1 MAGASVPIARVIR
14 RRDLVPL
21 LAVALACAALAL
33 LPGTAGAQTPL
44 EITASGVL
52 TTGQGTIVN
61 VRSTGTAVRDYRC
74 LPVDHLTLNGNVVPL
89 VAMCLRTGNAPNA
102 IYFFFAGDSK
112 TAWETHAGNNLKVSQ
127 IEFVNSTNSVL
138 FRAVI
143 SPPDDS
149 FGTSGGSERL
159 RIEGS
164 SHLITNS
171 HGFRYTS
178 IEVGSVSAVTG
189 TGRLRLTFTGDVS
202 AFASEANSAIPGP
215 PEIESATRSS
225 DQRAA
230 TIRWY
235 LLGKAV
241 EYQIER
247 EQAITIEAQQTA
259 TTQYGNSTRFLV
271 ASTVWGLSEYTDG
284 TIESRYTYRYRVRAR
299 RGVNKWGPW
308 SGYVISGS
316 DTSVNLEAPANLEV
330 SRAEDN
336 ASVEISWLPPAGDFD
351 AYAVQRQELV
361 VVEGSTIFANP
372 ITLADDL
379 GADTLTYTDSSIL
392 PGRTYEYRIA
402 ALQDGKVG
410 DYSEWFRVS
419 PFNTSLGDAPRNF
432 RLGLNRKLD
441 DRRELWMVWDEV
453 EGVDDYEV
461 EILTF
466 NGVGDGHASERRVI
480 TDPAYFHTA
489 YGRVELRVRARKKD
503 EALCGSGANDRCHTE
518 WTGGYPVQFTP
529 AVQQQEGL
537 PTPMPDASID
547 EFQEDV
553 DQLLNTTLDQSGV
566 DVDPSIAVQFAV
578 LAGTAVL
585 AVVCVVAGWKRGM
598 RPLGVGMG
606 FSVSVISLYL
616 GYRLLGIPAAW
627 PIGAQTII
635 AIPGIIAFA
644 RQLGAFR

>member
-1 MAGASVPIARVIR
+1 MYFAYSDRADSPKIANILGFLSQVRILTSSDGVHLSQSSLSWRIEKTTNNHGGTSPTHRAYAQVSNVNTVAGIDAGSR
-14 RRDLVPL
+14 L
-21 LAVALACAALAL
+21 LFW
-33 LPGTAGAQTPL
+33 T
-44 EITASGVL
+44 SG
-52 TTGQGTIVN
+52 
-61 VRSTGTAVRDYRC
+61 SPTGT
-74 LPVDHLTLNGNVVPL
+74 PS
-89 VAMCLRTGNAPNA
+89 APTRLSA
-102 IYFFFAGDSK
+102 SRSADS
-112 TAWETHAGNNLKVSQ
+112 
-127 IEFVNSTNSVL
+127 
-138 FRAVI
+138 
-143 SPPDDS
+143 
-149 FGTSGGSERL
+149 
-159 RIEGS
+159 
-164 SHLITNS
+164 
-171 HGFRYTS
+171 
-178 IEVGSVSAVTG
+178 
-189 TGRLRLTFTGDVS
+189 
-202 AFASEANSAIPGP
+202 
-215 PEIESATRSS
+215 
-225 DQRAA
+225 AA
-230 TIRWY
+230 TTLSWE
-235 LLGKAV
+235 LFEPV
-241 EYQIER
+241 SEYEIER
-247 EQAITIEAQQTA
+247 EQAITIEAENTA
-259 TTQYGNSTRFLV
+259 TTQYGNTTRFTV
-271 ASTVWGLSEYTDG
+271 AGTVGGVDEYADETVDP
-284 TIESRYTYRYRVRAR
+284 RYTYRYRVRAK
-299 RGVNKWGPW
+299 GGTDAW
-308 SGYVISGS
+308 SSFSAWAVSGGQAR
-316 DTSVNLEAPANLEV
+316 VNLDAPANLEV

-336 ASVEISWLPPAGDFD
+336 ASVELSWLPPAGDFD

-361 VVEGSTIFANP
+361 NVEGSTIFANP
-372 ITLADDL
+372 ATLADDL
-379 GADTLTYTDSSIL
+379 SATTLTYTDSSIL

-419 PFNTSLGDAPRNF
+419 PFNTGLGDAPRNF

-441 DRRELWMVWDEV
+441 DRRELWMLWDEV

-466 NGVGDGHASERRVI
+466 NGVGGGHTSDRRVI

-529 AVQQQEGL
+529 TVRQQEGL

-547 EFQEDV
+547 EFQDDV
-553 DQLLNTTLDQSGV
+553 DELLNTTLDQSGV

>member
-1 MAGASVPIARVIR
+1 MTGVSVPIVRVVR
-14 RRDLVPL
+14 CRALAPL
-21 LAVALACAALAL
+21 LALLLATLAVAL
-33 LPGTAGAQTPL
+33 LPGGGWAQTPPTWDSDNRISL
-44 EITASGVL
+44 SS
-52 TTGQGTIVN
+52 TTVQGTKTLFWPDGFEVPINNQILTIYRANAATSNTQIPGRNGLLLYVKYSGDPSEILSVARN
-61 VRSTGTAVRDYRC
+61 FSGFRMLNSNNQILVTQNNPSWNIQESSDTA
-74 LPVDHLTLNGNVVPL
+74 LG
-89 VAMCLRTGNAPNA
+89 
-102 IYFFFAGDSK
+102 
-112 TAWETHAGNNLKVSQ
+112 
-127 IEFVNSTNSVL
+127 
-138 FRAVI
+138 I
-143 SPPDDS
+143 SPTHRLAAAGRVNNAVNLDS
-149 FGTSGGSERL
+149 AGGSFL
-159 RIEGS
+159 
-164 SHLITNS
+164 LW
-171 HGFRYTS
+171 
-178 IEVGSVSAVTG
+178 
-189 TGRLRLTFTGDVS
+189 
-202 AFASEANSAIPGP
+202 ANFSNISRPGQP
-215 PEIESATRSS
+215 TRVSATRSADS
-225 DQRAA
+225 TTFSWELFDPVA
-230 TIRWY
+230 
-235 LLGKAV
+235 
-241 EYQIER
+241 EYEIER
-247 EQAITIEAQQTA
+247 EQAITVEAQQTA
-259 TTQYGNSTRFLV
+259 TTQYGNTKRFLV
-271 ASTVWGLSEYTDG
+271 DG
-284 TIESRYTYRYRVRAR
+284 TIAGVDQYVDSTVEARYTYRYRVRAR
-299 RGVNKWGPW
+299 GTANDSW
-308 SGYVISGS
+308 SAFSAWAVSGGQAR
-316 DTSVNLEAPANLEV
+316 VNLGAPANLEV

-336 ASVEISWLPPAGDFD
+336 ASVELSWLPPSGDFD

-361 VVEGSTIFANP
+361 NVEGSAIFANP
-372 ITLADDL
+372 ATLVDDL
-379 GADTLTYTDSSIL
+379 SDTTLTYTDSSIL

-419 PFNTSLGDAPRNF
+419 PFNTGLGEAPQNF

-466 NGVGDGHASERRVI
+466 NGVGGGHASDRRVI

-529 AVQQQEGL
+529 AVRQQEGL

-547 EFQEDV
+547 EFQDDV
-553 DQLLNTTLDQSGV
+553 DELLNTTLDQSGV